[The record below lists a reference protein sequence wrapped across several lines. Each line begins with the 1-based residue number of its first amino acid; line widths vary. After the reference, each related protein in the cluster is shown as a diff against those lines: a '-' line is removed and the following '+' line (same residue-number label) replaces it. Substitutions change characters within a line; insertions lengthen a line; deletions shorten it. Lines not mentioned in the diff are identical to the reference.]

1 MLLIPTM
8 VLVVLWSP
16 FFLALV
22 YIFAWTFLLI
32 CGMMAARDLR
42 WTWSWYQIGLVSD
55 VSSLSP
61 VGGSDH
67 VVVRCCLSV
76 RPKLLPPATRLRRVW
91 KYEDVDLEKVN
102 GLLSHLDWSS
112 VTSVSPVDSAWGI
125 SGGRSLYLLSRNMCH
140 PS

>member
-1 MLLIPTM
+1 MDFPTHLRNDGSLGSPLDL
-8 VLVVLWSP
+8 VLVSD
-16 FFLALV
+16 
-22 YIFAWTFLLI
+22 
-32 CGMMAARDLR
+32 R
-42 WTWSWYQIGLVSD
+42 SLVSD